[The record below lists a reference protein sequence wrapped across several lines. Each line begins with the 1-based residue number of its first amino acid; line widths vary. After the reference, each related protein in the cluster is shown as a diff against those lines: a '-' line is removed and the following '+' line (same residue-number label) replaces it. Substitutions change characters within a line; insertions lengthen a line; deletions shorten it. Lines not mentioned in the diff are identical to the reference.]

1 MESGDNPR
9 PRGPDYPERDLF
21 LGVFQHNIDDKGRL
35 AIPAKFRPSVAEGFV
50 MSFGLDRCLYVWQRD
65 QWNDLA
71 EKLAKMP
78 MMNPDARRVARHF
91 FAGATETSLDKLGRV
106 VIPQILRDYAGLRGE
121 VVVAGMP
128 NRLEIWSQESWDEER
143 SRVAEN
149 SSTFAEHLAAAGIS
163 I

>member
-1 MESGDNPR
+1 M
-9 PRGPDYPERDLF
+9 F
-21 LGVFQHNIDDKGRL
+21 LGVFQHTVDEKGRL
-35 AIPAKFRPSVAEGFV
+35 AIPVKFRPSVADGLV
-50 MSFGLDRCLYVWQRD
+50 MTFGLDRCLYVWTMDEWSQ
-65 QWNDLA
+65 LA
-71 EKLAKMP
+71 EKLAKLP
-78 MMNPDARRVARHF
+78 MMNADARKVARHF

-163 I
+163 V